1 MAETVDTTPRD
12 EELALL
18 KERADL
24 MGIKYSKN
32 IGIDTLKAK
41 INERLEASEIKKD
54 EEKSKTALR
63 KQERDKQLKL
73 VRIRLSV
80 MNDAKKGW
88 TGEIFTIANSV
99 IGTVR
104 KFVPYGAKYYK
115 QGYHIPYCIYS
126 LLKDKRFV
134 SRSTKTVKGQIV
146 VEEELVPEFSIEVL
160 PELTPEELQK
170 LAVEQAAGNRI
181 DADATE

>member
-24 MGIKYSKN
+24 MGIKYSGN

-41 INERLEASEIKKD
+41 INERLEEAELKKD
-54 EEKSKTALR
+54 EKKFKADLR
-63 KQERDKQLKL
+63 KTERDKQLKL

-80 MNDAKKGW
+80 MNPSKQNW

-104 KFVPYGAKYYK
+104 KFVPYEPKFYTN
-115 QGYHIPYCIYS
+115 GYHVPFCIYN
-126 LLKDKRFV
+126 LLKEKKFV
-134 SRSTKTVKGQIV
+134 NRTTKNVNGRIIAT
-146 VEEELVPEFSIEVL
+146 ERLVPEFSIEVL
-160 PELTPEELQK
+160 PKLTKEELAE
-170 LAVEQAAGNRI
+170 LAKEQAAGNRI
-181 DADATE
+181 DETDE